1 MKFKELRQKKNIL
14 QKDIAKFL
22 GITPA
27 TYSRYE
33 NGIMEPSYDIVIKQ
47 ADFFNV
53 STDYI
58 LGRDDTDPLLVQS
71 RIEFQKS
78 ETQKISDELS
88 KSIKAQLISYARFLL
103 SNEKTK

>member
-33 NGIMEPSYDIVIKQ
+33 NGIMEPSYDIVIK
-47 ADFFNV
+47 
-53 STDYI
+53 
-58 LGRDDTDPLLVQS
+58 
-71 RIEFQKS
+71 
-78 ETQKISDELS
+78 
-88 KSIKAQLISYARFLL
+88 
-103 SNEKTK
+103 